1 MVQASWSASPSPGN
15 EQRNRWSSGAAGR
28 EGSLNYAGAASP
40 AIDRTID
47 ALLAAEERADF
58 VSAVRALD
66 RALLSGFYVVPLF
79 YVGDQWLA
87 HDSKLQRPKRIPLL
101 GTTIDSWWRAPG

>member
-1 MVQASWSASPSPGN
+1 M
-15 EQRNRWSSGAAGR
+15 
-28 EGSLNYAGAASP
+28 
-40 AIDRTID
+40 ID
-47 ALLAAEERADF
+47 ALLMANERDDF

-87 HDSKLQRPKRIPLL
+87 QDSRLRRPEKLPLL
-101 GTTIDSWWRAPG
+101 GTTIDCWWRADSQPCLPDLCCSAVHLRP